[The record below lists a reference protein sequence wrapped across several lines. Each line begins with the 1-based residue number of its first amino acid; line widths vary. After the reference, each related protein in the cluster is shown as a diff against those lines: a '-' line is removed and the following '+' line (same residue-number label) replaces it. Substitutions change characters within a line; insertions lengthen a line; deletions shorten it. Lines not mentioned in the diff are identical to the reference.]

1 LSLLSNSDGLDKK
14 KRNIKFRVKMV
25 DMVRVLTN
33 SKDGFTEEKLFML
46 KKNLF
51 KRTQQTSSFD

>member
-51 KRTQQTSSFD
+51 KRTQQTSNFD